1 MTIEATRR
9 LLWIAL
15 LVALPV
21 PYWAMEGGWVPTIW
35 LYELSGF
42 TLAVLLTEGGSIIGL
57 TTGLFVAEALLA
69 TLGLYLLA
77 RVAARLLVGRLPEAW
92 RTGGVLATV
101 VVLLGLSL
109 LRVYATPLVASG
121 DRINLLQL
129 FA

>member
-1 MTIEATRR
+1 M
-9 LLWIAL
+9 
-15 LVALPV
+15 ALPV